1 MRGLGRSEVYHG
13 NSAPAQIQIFRGK
26 TMNKAMLVLAA
37 ALFSTTAI
45 SADQAVVDKY
55 NKSCIACHS
64 SGAAGAPKTGVEA
77 DWTPRMG
84 KGTDALVASVV
95 NGMNAMPPKGMCFD
109 CSNEDFKALIEYM
122 ATPK

>member
-1 MRGLGRSEVYHG
+1 
-13 NSAPAQIQIFRGK
+13 
-26 TMNKAMLVLAA
+26 
-37 ALFSTTAI
+37 
-45 SADQAVVDKY
+45 
-55 NKSCIACHS
+55 
-64 SGAAGAPKTGVEA
+64 
-77 DWTPRMG
+77 MG

>member
-1 MRGLGRSEVYHG
+1 
-13 NSAPAQIQIFRGK
+13 
-26 TMNKAMLVLAA
+26 MNKAILVLAA
-37 ALFSTTAI
+37 TLFSASAI
-45 SADQAVVDKY
+45 SADQTVIDKY

-77 DWTPRMG
+77 EWASRIG

-109 CSNEDFKALIEYM
+109 CSNDDFKALIDYM
-122 ATPK
+122 VTPK

>member
-1 MRGLGRSEVYHG
+1 MRDLKRCEVYHG
-13 NSAPAQIQIFRGK
+13 NSTPAQIRLIKGN

-77 DWTPRMG
+77 DWTPRME
-84 KGTDALVASVV
+84 KGMDALVASVV

-109 CSNEDFKALIEYM
+109 CSNEDFKALIQHM